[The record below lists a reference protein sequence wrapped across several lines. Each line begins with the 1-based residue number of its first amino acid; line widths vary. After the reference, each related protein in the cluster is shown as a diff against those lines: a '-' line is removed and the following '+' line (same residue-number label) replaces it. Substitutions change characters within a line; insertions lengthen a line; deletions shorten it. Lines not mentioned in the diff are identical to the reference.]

1 MNKYH
6 TVESPYGIKA
16 TVIAHSI
23 CPGGVQL
30 ITFELE
36 YPRFIHSEFMTHR
49 MLSKN
54 SASSRAIPIKAMHEH
69 ILKYPQMPVHWGKN
83 QPGMSAKEEVDELTK
98 EGAKGVWIAAI
109 NSAISHAKVLS
120 DMGLH
125 KQVANRIT
133 EFGMQMKVVVSGT
146 EWANF
151 FHLRHHEDADP
162 TIRDLA
168 ETMLKALAFS
178 EPNDLMPG
186 EWHLPYVD
194 IILPGFDDDEQVAKY
209 YIGDQ
214 ELTLEEAKMVS
225 ASCCAQVSYRKEDT
239 SIEKAKMIFD
249 KLINSQPVHASPVEH
264 QATPIDFHGMD
275 AYDSEYW
282 LKGVTHRSR
291 NGDLWSG
298 NFRGWIQHR
307 QLIKDHVKW

>member
-16 TVIAHSI
+16 TVIAHSVSPENI
-23 CPGGVQL
+23 EL

-98 EGAKGVWIAAI
+98 QGAKGVWMTAI
-109 NSAISHAKVLS
+109 DSAISHARVLS

-125 KQVANRIT
+125 KQVANRVT
-133 EFGMQMKVVVSGT
+133 EFAMQMKVVVSGT

-178 EPNDLMPG
+178 EPVMLQPG
-186 EWHLPYVD
+186 DWHLPYVD
-194 IILPGFDDDEQVAKY
+194 TILPGFDDEEQKVRY
-209 YIGDQ
+209 FIGDQ

-239 SIEKAKMIFD
+239 SLEKAKMIFD

-264 QATPIDFHGMD
+264 QATPTDLDSMD
-275 AYDSEYW
+275 VYDLEYW
-282 LKGVTHRSR
+282 QDGVTHRSR
-291 NGDLWSG
+291 NGDMWSG